1 MFYGGRM
8 DIKTSI
14 VEYEMEDGMTVAM
27 STAPILLKRL
37 KSKNKEAYKN
47 LSKFMISGV
56 EEDDIL
62 QIFNGLYNAYL
73 NASVE
78 EESPM
83 SLEFF
88 MENANQNFQY
98 NVEKIGELINPKKK
112 EGFDKLSS
120 EQ

>member
-1 MFYGGRM
+1 M

-37 KSKNKEAYKN
+37 KSKNKEAYKS
-47 LSKFMISGV
+47 LSKFMVNGV
-56 EEDDIL
+56 EEEDIL
-62 QIFNGLYNAYL
+62 SVFTGLYNAYL
-73 NASVE
+73 NANADRDDL
-78 EESPM
+78 M
-83 SLEFF
+83 SLEYF
-88 MENANQNFQY
+88 MDNANQSFQY